1 MHAQACYFHLLPKS
15 QVQSSYK
22 SSRMVTHPGVAAQH
36 YRAAHTQIVMSFTV
50 LILPRARQLTT
61 DGFACSC
68 CRQQL
73 QQPANEN

>member
-1 MHAQACYFHLLPKS
+1 
-15 QVQSSYK
+15 
-22 SSRMVTHPGVAAQH
+22 MVTHPGVAAQH